1 MSNINKKG
9 VPDDTEETIHLRKS
23 FEDGVLPR
31 QHHHAM
37 DEHYRR
43 SGGDK
48 QVAVGAVTPSQPCKA
63 LHGAVLAT
71 VGKVPVPMDMEAL
84 HKKMIHMFVQNDL
97 YHAAN

>member
-1 MSNINKKG
+1 
-9 VPDDTEETIHLRKS
+9 
-23 FEDGVLPR
+23 VLPR

-43 SGGDK
+43 SGGAE

-63 LHGAVLAT
+63 PHGAVLAS
-71 VGKVPVPMDMEAL
+71 VGKLPVPMDMGAL
-84 HKKMIHMFVQNDL
+84 HKKEKHMFVQNDL